1 MRTASTSEDRFDLLP
16 FIAIMLCLLGCL
28 LFVTMSTAA
37 LSLGPA
43 AGEGWLPVTAAGG
56 ATKQPVLLEW
66 DGVHVR
72 AHLAGF
78 HAVRW
83 SADRGL
89 RIVEGRVVLS
99 EPVREPDQAEFE
111 RLLAHFSERLATHYA
126 LFAVRPSGFE
136 SFQRLADAF
145 RRRKIEV
152 GYEPIAQSRPVRLLQ
167 PGGQP

>member
-1 MRTASTSEDRFDLLP
+1 MRIASTSEDRFDLLP

-43 AGEGWLPVTAAGG
+43 AGEGWLTSATAGG

-66 DGVHVR
+66 DGVRVTPHVDGL
-72 AHLAGF
+72 HPV
-78 HAVRW
+78 HW

-89 RIVEGRVVLS
+89 RIVDGRVVLP
-99 EPVREPDQAEFE
+99 EAIPDPDKAERD
-111 RLLAHFSERLATHYA
+111 RLLGYFGERLATHYA

-136 SFQRLADAF
+136 SFQRMADTF
-145 RRRKIEV
+145 RRLQIEV
-152 GYEPIAQSRPVRLLQ
+152 GYEPIAQSRTVRLLH